1 MTSPELFI
9 LDATAFIGLE
19 FPLLMDSKAFP
30 NAVFFTTFSVASE
43 LKDFRSRM
51 NLESLKQ
58 SGLLQLNIPQT
69 EILLDITKKIQE
81 IDPHSPLS
89 SVDMDILAL
98 ALELGGTLIS
108 NDFTIQNAAY
118 YLKIP
123 IKTLNGKKI
132 ENLRIWQLKCKGCGK
147 KIETYVQACPHCG
160 GQMIK
165 RQFVNIEQN
174 LKKENN
180 IKNS

>member
-58 SGLLQLNIPQT
+58 SGLLQFIVPHK
-69 EILLDITKKIQE
+69 EVLLDIAKKIQE

-98 ALELGGTLIS
+98 ALQLGGTLIS
-108 NDFTIQNAAY
+108 NDLTLQNAAY

-123 IKTLNGKKI
+123 IKTMNGKQI
-132 ENLRIWQLKCKGCGK
+132 ANLRIWQLKCKGCGK
-147 KIETYVQACPHCG
+147 KIENYFQTCPHCG
-160 GQMIK
+160 GKLK
-165 RQFVNIEQN
+165 RKQLMNVEQ
-174 LKKENN
+174 KFKEGE
-180 IKNS
+180 